1 VCGVDQDPVRSEACS
16 SEPESGS
23 GGTGTTILDPDP
35 VLGEEPNIL
44 TPLSTV
50 RQKHSV
56 LEGLEVVTVY
66 FVFINKSIN
75 HSSVAYDV
83 LVPYGTN

>member
-1 VCGVDQDPVRSEACS
+1 VLRNLDLKLAARNSN
-16 SEPESGS
+16 PESGMA
-23 GGTGTTILDPDP
+23 ILDPDP
-35 VLGEEPNIL
+35 VFVLGQEPKIL
-44 TPLSTV
+44 TPVSTV
-50 RQKHSV
+50 RQNHSV